1 MLAPR
6 RDYSP
11 HAMWATFITRT
22 PENGAAVD
30 DVQKATIHRDPI
42 ATRLYGL
49 CGCNPEK
56 PASFFAT

>member
-11 HAMWATFITRT
+11 HSMRATFITRT

-30 DVQKATIHRDPI
+30 DVQKATVRRDPI

-49 CGCNPEK
+49 RGYNPEQ
-56 PASFFAT
+56 PVSSFAT